1 MTTLFQLH
9 WAGTQH
15 LRRWL
20 RTEVKAL
27 PEVSDSVV
35 SIKDQFLTAQYTGH
49 SSLATLSLYLLNKHC
64 HGLPYTSLTCICLV
78 RCHRSCTY
86 AGHALLQSD
95 LLLHSNW
102 SLSQNHK
109 QVLPFAPPHPHLN
122 IMSCIQILHR
132 DVNIYCSLYLPESQ
146 AMKHKCRH
154 TSDSLGIDYYS
165 FCLIY
170 KQFQFLVLLK
180 TCSCHLCFYTSS
192 SFIEFLIQH
201 LTLLVNSNWFYIAAA
216 FVRCSSVE

>member
-64 HGLPYTSLTCICLV
+64 HGLPYTSLTCVCLV

-109 QVLPFAPPHPHLN
+109 KVLPFAPPPPTSKHNVLYTKTTPR
-122 IMSCIQILHR
+122 CQYILFIISTREPGNETQVPPYFWQSGHR
-132 DVNIYCSLYLPESQ
+132 LL
-146 AMKHKCRH
+146 
-154 TSDSLGIDYYS
+154 L
-165 FCLIY
+165 
-170 KQFQFLVLLK
+170 FLFNL
-180 TCSCHLCFYTSS
+180 
-192 SFIEFLIQH
+192 
-201 LTLLVNSNWFYIAAA
+201 
-216 FVRCSSVE
+216 